1 MAKKTSQKILLIED
15 DSDQVYLYTVKFQLE
30 GLNLVTA
37 KNGVEGLEKVRQEKP
52 DLILLDIVMK
62 DMDGMEVL
70 ENLKK
75 DATTKDIPV
84 VLLTNLVKKELLGKA
99 KQLGAVD
106 FWSKTEVMPK
116 DAVERIRKILNIPAK
131 GALAPGGK

>member
-1 MAKKTSQKILLIED
+1 MVKKTSRKILLIED

-37 KNGVEGLEKVRQEKP
+37 KNGVEGLEKVKQEKP

-75 DATTKDIPV
+75 DNTTKNIPV
-84 VLLTNLVKKELLGKA
+84 ILLTNLVKKELSEKA
-99 KQLGAVD
+99 KHLGAFD
-106 FWSKTEVMPK
+106 FWSKTEVMPQ
-116 DAVERIRKILNIPAK
+116 DAVQRIRKILNIPATGRK
-131 GALAPGGK
+131 